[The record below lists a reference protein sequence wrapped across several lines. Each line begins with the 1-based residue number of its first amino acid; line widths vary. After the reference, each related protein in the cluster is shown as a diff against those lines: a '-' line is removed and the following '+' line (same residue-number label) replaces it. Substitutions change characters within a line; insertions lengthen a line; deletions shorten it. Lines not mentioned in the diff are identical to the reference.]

1 MQRRKQLLEAPRTKS
16 SKSSSCTC
24 SSIPILGAMASF
36 KGFGKRLAST
46 EASIRLEAL
55 HDLKAQLSTAV
66 LDLTECMKLW
76 KALFYCKTHLGMWM
90 CDGKDNQTA
99 LAEELA
105 SIMDIT
111 PNPWLWATACF
122 EMLRLQWDTLDR
134 FRFDK
139 FMHLARLYLRR
150 TMALVTSSTLPQ
162 WTDLMYSF
170 LDKATYKGQ
179 ALAFHVFDIFA
190 EERPK
195 KAVKSTLRLIRPF
208 LMYLKDVKL
217 PHVAE
222 AVYTRI
228 FARFLGKEKYRDRLH
243 AAVREMLAD
252 APECESFKRSCGIQ
266 ALYRC
271 LGEDTE
277 EKSPI
282 KQTSQEEEIP
292 EGLKT
297 VMQKFYT
304 AETKQG
310 KREEKKRVRGRP
322 GKAEK
327 GEAVLGFEEVAVQ
340 LSERKHKGKE
350 AKEKLQKKRKVMF
363 NLKLNTTQR
372 REHVDFGKDE
382 VVSKKGDFHT
392 PPRPAKGLLR
402 STPQ

>member
-1 MQRRKQLLEAPRTKS
+1 
-16 SKSSSCTC
+16 
-24 SSIPILGAMASF
+24 MASF

-55 HDLKAQLSTAV
+55 HELKGLLGTAT

-76 KALFYCKTHLGMWM
+76 KALYYCKLYLGMWM

-105 SIMDIT
+105 SILDIT
-111 PNPWLWATACF
+111 PTPWLWSTACL

-150 TMALVTSSTLPQ
+150 TMALVTSSSLTQ

-195 KAVKSTLRLIRPF
+195 KAVKSTLRLLRPF
-208 LMYLKDVKL
+208 LMYLKEVKL
-217 PHVAE
+217 PHIAE

-228 FARFLGKEKYRDRLH
+228 LARFLGKEKYRVRIQ
-243 AAVREMLAD
+243 AAVREVLAD
-252 APECESFKRSCGIQ
+252 VSDCESFKRPCGIQ

-271 LGEDTE
+271 LEEDTQQTTE
-277 EKSPI
+277 NSPL
-282 KQTSQEEEIP
+282 KPASQEEEIP

-297 VMQKFYT
+297 VMQKFYAT
-304 AETKQG
+304 ETKPEKG
-310 KREEKKRVRGRP
+310 EKKAKKRVRGRP
-322 GKAEK
+322 GKEEK

-340 LSERKHKGKE
+340 LSERKHKGKD
-350 AKEKLQKKRKVMF
+350 AKEQLQKKRKVMF
-363 NLKLNTTQR
+363 NLKMNTTQR
-372 REHVDFGKDE
+372 RTHTDFGKDE
-382 VVSKKGDFHT
+382 VVAKRGAFHT
-392 PPRPAKGLLR
+392 PPRPTKGLLR